1 MKCERGGKVQIS
13 NHRSFLDPKVIA
25 KLAHQTLESRR
36 AMVGSV
42 SGRHTSPM
50 RGSSLEF
57 AQYRKYVPGD
67 DTRRLDWRVWGRS
80 DRSYIKEFE
89 SDTNL
94 RMCFA
99 VDASGSMNY
108 CSQKGSGDF
117 NSKLQR
123 AKSIAG
129 SLAWLAVKQGDA
141 VGVSTS
147 HPTHALNVP
156 PRRGARHL
164 KLVLDQLDQLEGA
177 GECDLPARLHV
188 LAERIPRRGLV
199 VVVSDLFVDLGELSR
214 SLRHLRHRKHDIAIF
229 HLIDT
234 EELALP
240 FGQPMNFVDLE
251 GGLPILADPVVIMSN
266 YQRIVAD
273 YLNQLREIV
282 SKLEIDYRRVS
293 SEQNTVD
300 VLSSFL
306 AVRAGSRKRR

>member
-1 MKCERGGKVQIS
+1 VTKP
-13 NHRSFLDPKVIA
+13 RSFLDPKIIA

-36 AMVGSV
+36 AMIGSV
-42 SGRHTSPM
+42 SGRHSSPM

-89 SDTNL
+89 ADTNL

-108 CSQKGSGDF
+108 CANSEVGTLNNG
-117 NSKLQR
+117 NAENHLGHSKLHR

-141 VGVSTS
+141 VGLSTS
-147 HPTHALNVP
+147 HPTNGKDIP

-164 KLVLDQLDQLEGA
+164 RLVLDQLDLIKGEGD
-177 GECDLPARLHV
+177 CDLPARLHT

-199 VVVSDLFVDLGELSR
+199 VIVSDLFVDLEELSR
-214 SLRHLRHRKHDIAIF
+214 SLKHLRHRNHDLVIF
-229 HLIDT
+229 HLIDA
-234 EELALP
+234 EELNLP
-240 FGQPMNFVDLE
+240 FGQPMKFVDLE
-251 GGLPILADPVVIMSN
+251 GGLPLLADPVVILNN
-266 YQRIVAD
+266 YQRIVGD
-273 YLNQLREIV
+273 YLSKLKESV
-282 SKLEIDYRRVS
+282 SKLEIDYRRVGS
-293 SEQNTVD
+293 DQNLAD

-306 AVRAGSRKRR
+306 AARAGSRKRR